1 MSSFTEKEKMAT
13 HLLKGLLQTQHNAD
27 YNEFKKT
34 VSGYTDACFHQDLV
48 DCVTYKIMD
57 ALAEND
63 VDICQY
69 NDKCYF
75 YLESEQEIDK
85 MKDVISRIKPNFLW
99 KVATEIDDYD
109 GTYIVK
115 TFFNRYLNVLEFTYF
130 YNVVFGVMA
139 DELMTGE
146 KMI

>member
-1 MSSFTEKEKMAT
+1 MSSFTEKERMAT

-57 ALAEND
+57 ALDEDD

-85 MKDVISRIKPNFLW
+85 MNQQGKEAKDIKD
-99 KVATEIDDYD
+99 TI
-109 GTYIVK
+109 TM
-115 TFFNRYLNVLEFTYF
+115 
-130 YNVVFGVMA
+130 MA
-139 DELMTGE
+139 DDKKEETAAKEYAINKIKESLFNSQYNC
-146 KMI
+146 KLANLNK